1 MTGRS
6 RSLWPREHGAYVQ
19 LLAPLA
25 VSLIAA
31 PSAAGSAMAGGAA
44 VAFVASESLRVVLG
58 GRGARRQEADGPRA
72 RRWLAVLA
80 PWAIALGS
88 IGLATAP
95 DALGFAAAL
104 FLPIGLVIALAQ
116 ARKVESLAGEILAA
130 VALAGA
136 ATPVAIAGGLDAART
151 LALWGAWSTGYAT
164 TVVAAH
170 AILAHHQRTRGKVS
184 SRWPHALYLIAA
196 SASLA
201 VIAAIDPIAWC
212 TAPLA
217 VVAALLVLRPPRA
230 TRLRAVGIGLLTTS
244 VVAAAAAV
252 ATLRLGVAP

>member
-31 PSAAGSAMAGGAA
+31 PSAAGGAMAGGAA
-44 VAFVASESLRVVLG
+44 LAFVASESLRVVLG
-58 GRGARRQEADGPRA
+58 GRGPRRQDADGRRA

-80 PWAIALGS
+80 PLAIALGS
-88 IGLATAP
+88 IGLASAP
-95 DALGFAAAL
+95 GALGFAAAL
-104 FLPIGLVIALAQ
+104 ALPIGLVIALAQ
-116 ARKVESLAGEILAA
+116 ARKVESLAGESLAA

-136 ATPVAIAGGLDAART
+136 ATPVAIAGGLDAAHA
-151 LALWGAWSTGYAT
+151 LALWGAWSAGYAT

-170 AILAHHQRTRGKVS
+170 AILAHHQRARGKPS
-184 SRWPHALYLIAA
+184 PRWPHLLYLLLA

-201 VIAAIDPIAWC
+201 ALVAIAPIAWC

-217 VVAALLVLRPPRA
+217 VAAALLVVRPPSA
-230 TRLRAVGIGLLTTS
+230 TRLRAVGIGFLTTS

-252 ATLRLGVAP
+252 AALRLGGTP